1 MISYLCYVNMKKA
14 ILITMLCFGSRLISQ
29 SHPVVKKESL
39 KGIQFVSEI
48 TPALWPTLLMP
59 NDQRNTLDQLSR
71 MAYSGSFVYSNK
83 YNMVID
89 YESVQIIATCYGK
102 TVTAQGK
109 GDVLNFEQKNILN
122 MADNGSDLLIKIKFR
137 FKSDKGAS
145 SVITNDLVEGSLAI
159 TVLPEKEAEFP
170 VSFLLVADHFK
181 KALKEKMP
189 KSNPKNASIKFTVD
203 ENGVAG
209 NGRMGISS
217 GNKKIDKVLL
227 EAITN
232 MPKWKPAKNS
242 KGIAVK
248 QEFHVMLGAQPMDG
262 C

>member
-1 MISYLCYVNMKKA
+1 
-14 ILITMLCFGSRLISQ
+14 MLCFGSKIISQ

-48 TPALWPTLLMP
+48 TPALWPTLWMP
-59 NDQRNTLDQLSR
+59 GEQRNTLDQLSR
-71 MAYSGSFVYSNK
+71 MAYSGSFIYSNK

-102 TVTAQGK
+102 TLTARGN
-109 GDVLNFEQKNILN
+109 GDALSFEQKNILN
-122 MADNGSDLLIKIKFR
+122 MADAGSDLVIKIRFR
-137 FKSDKGAS
+137 FKPGKTAAS
-145 SVITNDLVEGSLAI
+145 MITREVVEGNLTL
-159 TVLPEKEAEFP
+159 TVLPEIEAEFP
-170 VSFLLVADHFK
+170 GGYLQVADYFK
-181 KALKEKMP
+181 KTLKEKTG
-189 KSNPKNASIKFTVD
+189 KSKAENASIKFTVG
-203 ENGVAG
+203 ENGVAA
-209 NGRMGISS
+209 NARIGISS
-217 GNKKIDKVLL
+217 GNIKTDKILL

-248 QEFHVMLGAQPMDG
+248 QEFHVMLGAQPADG